1 MCRRYADLAIGK
13 MNAKTNLS
21 AIVFI
26 LAGAVAAC
34 AQLTGTPDAV
44 PLTDRQ
50 RIFSTHGFSF
60 LPPQQSGWLEKF
72 EKHQITFQKVTDPAT
87 VSFYTQAI
95 EGKFPE
101 TETPSTESELVAFV
115 RSKKDDWGPDKGLF
129 TNQSSSIAIEES
141 EKSCVS
147 YRVSAHDRATK
158 HKGHHEFL
166 VLHTVG
172 RFCLHPQ
179 DRTAAVDIYYSVRH
193 IPNFDATALFDE
205 GEAFVKSLQ
214 FQTPK

>member
-1 MCRRYADLAIGK
+1 MK
-13 MNAKTNLS
+13 PNNAKTIIA
-21 AIVFI
+21 AIFI

-34 AQLTGTPDAV
+34 AQPTGTPGAV

-72 EKHQITFQKVTDPAT
+72 EKHQITFLKETDSTT

-95 EGKFPE
+95 EAKFSE
-101 TETPSTESELVAFV
+101 HEAPSTENELVAFV
-115 RSKKDDWGPDKGLF
+115 RSRKDDWGPDKNLF
-129 TNQSSSIAIEES
+129 TNQSSLIGIEES

-158 HKGHHEFL
+158 HKGDHEFL

-179 DRTAAVDIYYSVRH
+179 NRTAAVDIFYSVRH
-193 IPNFDATALFDE
+193 IPNFDASALFDE
-205 GEAFVKSLQ
+205 GESFLKSLQ
-214 FQTPK
+214 FETPK